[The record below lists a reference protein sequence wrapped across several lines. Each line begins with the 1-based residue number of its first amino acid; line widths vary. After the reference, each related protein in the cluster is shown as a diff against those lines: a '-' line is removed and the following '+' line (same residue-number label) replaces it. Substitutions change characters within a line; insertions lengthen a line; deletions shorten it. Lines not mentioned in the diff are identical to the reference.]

1 MTKIDLGRITPTYRG
16 DYDSTVSYNELDIVY
31 DDTIGKS
38 FIAKQASRGKD
49 LPVDKEN
56 EYWGIIAKQGPKGT
70 AGEVGPKGDKGAA
83 GDQGI
88 QGERGPKG
96 DQGDQ
101 GPRGP
106 QGIQGDQGVAGPK
119 GDKGDQG
126 PRGPQGIQG
135 EMGQYGTNLIEN
147 SDFFNGLTGWT
158 VNNTDTGKMLPFR
171 THDVQINDA
180 NVVEFDTTSNGAS
193 SYGQL
198 FKQLYFD
205 MSPTNQ
211 VISISWWSKALTTN
225 LYSNWAVRF
234 YDSNNKE
241 LFNNTS
247 NTRYNFA
254 WVSSTQTVGAYVF
267 NKKENITVPDNTYR
281 LQLQIETREG
291 NNILLAKPRMVIG
304 STISDGYVSGQNT
317 SFSDLITSNLTV
329 SGVLSSK

>member
-1 MTKIDLGRITPTYRG
+1 MAKIDLGRITPTYRG

-38 FIAKQASRGKD
+38 FIAKQASKGKD

-126 PRGPQGIQG
+126 
-135 EMGQYGTNLIEN
+135 EMGQYGHNLIEN

-158 VNNTDTGKMLPFR
+158 VTNTDTGKMLPFR
-171 THDVQINDA
+171 THDAQMNDV
-180 NVVEFDTTSNGAS
+180 NVVEFDTTLNGVS

-225 LYSNWAVRF
+225 LYSNWSVRF

-241 LFNNTS
+241 LFNNANNS
-247 NTRYNFA
+247 RYSFSWINPN
-254 WVSSTQTVGAYVF
+254 QTIGAYIF
-267 NKKENITVPDNTYR
+267 NKKENITVPDNTYI

-317 SFSDLITSNLTV
+317 SFSDLITSNLIV

>member
-38 FIAKQASRGKD
+38 FIAKQASKGKY

-56 EYWGIIAKQGPKGT
+56 EYWGIIAKQGPKGNT
-70 AGEVGPKGDKGAA
+70 GEVGPKGDKGAA

-88 QGERGPKG
+88 QGER
-96 DQGDQ
+96 
-101 GPRGP
+101 
-106 QGIQGDQGVAGPK
+106 GPK

>member
-1 MTKIDLGRITPTYRG
+1 MTKIDLGRISPTYRG

-38 FIAKQASRGKD
+38 FIAKQASKGKN

-88 QGERGPKG
+88 QGER
-96 DQGDQ
+96 
-101 GPRGP
+101 
-106 QGIQGDQGVAGPK
+106 GPK

-171 THDVQINDA
+171 THDVQMNDA